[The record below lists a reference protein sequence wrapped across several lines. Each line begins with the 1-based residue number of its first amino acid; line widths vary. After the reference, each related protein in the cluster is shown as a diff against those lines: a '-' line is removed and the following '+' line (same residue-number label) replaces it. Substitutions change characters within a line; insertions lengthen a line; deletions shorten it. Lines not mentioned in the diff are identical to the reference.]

1 MSLMPVR
8 AQALEKKHFAACYGI
23 GAAAL
28 AGALI
33 VGALNPLPISLERKP
48 SADLGTNLDLRNSRC
63 SVDMYGR
70 STSVESCWHHYFK
83 FSHVWTQ
90 FFALDATFHLADE
103 DRDKGLVEPV
113 QMRVTW
119 YGRSALGKGEESTC
133 SGAENE
139 CTKCID
145 SWAMGNTSWVDPA
158 LHTNVAR
165 GCMPEACGQCNLEC
179 YLCLRRVELGDPD
192 DENPHCV
199 LSRDKDTGEDIDT
212 DIKTLCTDE
221 GEKSGGPAQQD
232 WQVISEANQSMTRTI
247 NCPRDSNDCDR
258 AVLFETSHV
267 EFDEFY
273 FQVELD
279 GEDRNHHEWL
289 KGVSF
294 TMRYRNADFSL
305 YEIGFRYAF
314 SIINLVV
321 WLIFECSV
329 CRRKQVAQGMGISLS
344 NGRRGRS
351 FVDPSA
357 GFEDG
362 DSSSTRTRRASI
374 TDKIKTSRMPSSAL
388 WLRLLQIGLL
398 LFNNPLYIFEY
409 VVMARRFFG
418 ILGTIFQ
425 VCFLDF
431 DGVSAGGV

>member
-1 MSLMPVR
+1 
-8 AQALEKKHFAACYGI
+8 
-23 GAAAL
+23 
-28 AGALI
+28 
-33 VGALNPLPISLERKP
+33 
-48 SADLGTNLDLRNSRC
+48 
-63 SVDMYGR
+63 MYGR

-90 FFALDATFHLADE
+90 FFARLRFTSPTRTETRDSSSPCRCADLV
-103 DRDKGLVEPV
+103 RTIGL
-113 QMRVTW
+113 
-119 YGRSALGKGEESTC
+119 SDEESTC
-133 SGAENE
+133 SGAENDAPSASTAE
-139 CTKCID
+139 QWETPRGSIRA
-145 SWAMGNTSWVDPA
+145 S
-158 LHTNVAR
+158 HNVAR
-165 GCMPEACGQCNLEC
+165 VCMPEACGQCNLEC

-344 NGRRGRS
+344 NGRGVAALWIRRWVLRRRQLQYPYSACLHHRQDQDLPHAIFCAVAAAAADRAAPVQQPAVYFRVRGDGAALLRDPRDNFPGVLS
-351 FVDPSA
+351 RILMACLLAEFEQLADDRADIPNICEWTCASLFRNVMLVLFVL
-357 GFEDG
+357 
-362 DSSSTRTRRASI
+362 TSI
-374 TDKIKTSRMPSSAL
+374 PAYSYIKMQTGKSAL
-388 WLRLLQIGLL
+388 
-398 LFNNPLYIFEY
+398 
-409 VVMARRFFG
+409 
-418 ILGTIFQ
+418 
-425 VCFLDF
+425 
-431 DGVSAGGV
+431 